1 MRASFVK
8 FQNFQD
14 PIWFSDFPGPEKM
27 EFFNQALQ
35 ESAVSCTSVLSMW
48 RVQSIMSNVNRY

>member
-48 RVQSIMSNVNRY
+48 RVQSIMSNV